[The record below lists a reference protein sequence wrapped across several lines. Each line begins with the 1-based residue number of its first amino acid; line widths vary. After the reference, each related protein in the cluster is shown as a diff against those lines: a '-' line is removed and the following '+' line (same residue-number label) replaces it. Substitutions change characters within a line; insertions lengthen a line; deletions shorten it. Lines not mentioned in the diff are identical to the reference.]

1 MKIAGI
7 IAEYNPFHNGHALH
21 IAMTRRNTGCSH
33 PVAAMSGHFVQRGE
47 AAIFDKW
54 SRAEMAV
61 RGGADLIIEL
71 PCIFSVR
78 SAQYFATGGVRLLAA
93 LGATYLSFG
102 AEQADLT
109 ELGKAAYAVDDPL
122 FGQIFTRHITEG
134 VTYAKALAAT
144 ISEQT
149 GLTEQLVGAPNNI
162 LAIEYLRAIK
172 KWAPAIAPVAIPRM
186 EAEYHDPVIQGT
198 IASATAIRLA
208 MITEI
213 RLSEKIRQAVP
224 FATYEKVAQLLDDR
238 KGPITHSSFEAI
250 MLAKLR
256 STPLITLENLPDVT
270 EGLHHK
276 IATASLHATN
286 MEHFFTLLQSKRY
299 PRTRLQR
306 IVIHALLGTTKNDLA
321 KHDATGPLYARILA
335 FNDKGRELL
344 RHYRGACPLLL
355 KTTSLLSSKQRN
367 SATLT
372 AAQKMLA
379 LDTQA
384 TDLFTLAMP
393 GHHWRY
399 GGWDFLRSPVYVK

>member
-21 IAMTRRNTGCSH
+21 IAMTRRDTDCSH
-33 PVAAMSGHFVQRGE
+33 LVAAMSGHFVQRGD
-47 AAIFDKW
+47 AAMFDKW

-61 RGGADLIIEL
+61 RSGVDLVIEL

-78 SAQYFATGGVRLLAA
+78 SAQYFAAGGVRLLAA
-93 LGATYLSFG
+93 IGVHCLSFG

-109 ELGKAAYAVDDPL
+109 ELRKAAYAVDNPL
-122 FGQIFTRHITEG
+122 FGQIFSRHITAG
-134 VTYAKALAAT
+134 VTYAKALAAA
-144 ISEQT
+144 IYEQT
-149 GLTEQLVGAPNNI
+149 GLTEQFVSAPNNI

-172 KWAPAIAPVAIPRM
+172 NWAPAITPVAIPRM
-186 EAEYHDPVIQGT
+186 EAEYHDPVIRGT
-198 IASATAIRLA
+198 IASATAIRQAL
-208 MITEI
+208 ITEEQ
-213 RLSEKIRQAVP
+213 RSEKIRQAVP
-224 FATYEKVAQLLDDR
+224 DATYDKITQLLSDR

-256 STPLITLENLPDVT
+256 STPLTALENLPDVT
-270 EGLHHK
+270 EGLHYK
-276 IATASLHATN
+276 IAAASLQATN
-286 MEHFFTLLQSKRY
+286 IEHFFTLLRCKRY

-306 IVIHALLGTTKNDLA
+306 IVIHALLGTTKSDLA
-321 KHDATGPLYARILA
+321 EHDATGPLYVRVLA

-344 RHYRGACPLLL
+344 RHYHGACPLLL

-367 SATLT
+367 GTTLT

-384 TDLFTLAMP
+384 TDLYTLGMP
-393 GHHWRY
+393 DHHWRY